1 MMTSIR
7 EEADEP
13 HCGRLSSPMR
23 FFLLILTD
31 KASLRYDRRNEVGNK
46 PDDPHKEERLV
57 LDGIVL
63 S

>member
-1 MMTSIR
+1 MK
-7 EEADEP
+7 
-13 HCGRLSSPMR
+13 

-31 KASLRYDRRNEVGNK
+31 KASLRYHRRKEVGNK
-46 PDDPHKEERLV
+46 TDDPHKEERLF